1 MPTLKSIPIA
11 VSLLLAACAQSAFAQ
26 AAPVA
31 QSAPLPHPSD
41 TMVVLGSPF
50 SVLRHES
57 SASVVVLPVE
67 DKALLLES
75 PQELLRQDSS
85 VFLEQRGAGGG
96 QVDLVLRGG
105 TFEQALVDRK
115 STRLNSSH
123 LGISY
128 A

>member
-11 VSLLLAACAQSAFAQ
+11 VSLLLAACAQSASAQ

-31 QSAPLPHPSD
+31 QSAPLPHPSE
-41 TMVVLGSPF
+41 TMVVLGSP
-50 SVLRHES
+50 VPVPLAES

-96 QVDLVLRGG
+96 QADLILRGG
-105 TFEQALVDRK
+105 TFEQPWCC
-115 STRLNSSH
+115 
-123 LGISY
+123 
-128 A
+128 